1 MKKKSFLSY
10 APFIGAVSWFGYHCG
25 AGFASGSQVK
35 VYVAKYGAPA
45 AFIVPIFAWICCAVF
60 IGIIVEYARLVKAK
74 SYRDVASSIYIDNP
88 VVGKVVI
95 LVWDVMVFFSTIVA
109 SSSCVAGCGTLVES
123 LFGLPYMIG
132 CAAFVILMI
141 ALTCFG
147 TGILDRLGKVSTPLI
162 IMFIM
167 VCVVGITRTWDNLVT
182 VMTTSAGIP
191 DPAPTMGTLL
201 ERGLTYGCI
210 QISFVHAACVIG
222 GGFKTRK
229 ESIVMVV
236 IGFLMNAIAMVFGS
250 LAALSTYPACLDSSM
265 PLFDIVNSVPGG
277 FGTVMMIVYNFVL
290 VMAYI
295 TTAGG
300 LIVGSHA
307 RYRLLL
313 GKVIKNDRICNII
326 VVLIILGGASLLSV
340 LGLEGVV
347 DIAYGFLSKL
357 RQPVWFFPL
366 LILGPISIIRE
377 SKKQKNLASA
387 NPEA

>member
-1 MKKKSFLSY
+1 MKERVIMKKLFSY

-35 VYVAKYGAPA
+35 VYVARYGAPA
-45 AFIVPIFAWICCAVF
+45 AFIVPIFAWICCTAF
-60 IGIIVEYARLVKAK
+60 IYIIVEYARLVKAK
-74 SYRDVASSIYIDNP
+74 SYRDVASTIYFDNP
-88 VVGKVVI
+88 VFGKIII

-109 SSSCVAGCGTLVES
+109 SSSCVAGCGTL
-123 LFGLPYMIG
+123 FGLPYMVG

-147 TGILDRLGKVSTPLI
+147 SGILDRLGKVSTPLI
-162 IMFIM
+162 LMFIM
-167 VCVVGITRTWDNLVT
+167 VCVVGITRNWDNLVT

-191 DPAPTMGTLL
+191 DPAPSTMTLL

-210 QISFVHAACVIG
+210 QISFVHAACVVG
-222 GGFKTRK
+222 GGFETRK
-229 ESIVMVV
+229 DSIMMAV
-236 IGFLMNAIAMVFGS
+236 IGFIMNAGAMVFGS
-250 LAALSTYPACLDSSM
+250 LAALSTYPACLDSEM
-265 PLFDIVNSVPGG
+265 PLFDIINSVPGA
-277 FGTVMMIVYNFVL
+277 FGIVMMVIYNFVL

-300 LIVGSHA
+300 LIVGAHA

-313 GKVIKNDRICNII
+313 GKVIKNDSICNII
-326 VVLIILGGASLLSV
+326 VVLVILGGASLLSI

-347 DIAYGFLSKL
+347 DYAYGGLSKL

-366 LILGPISIIRE
+366 LILGPISIIRV